1 VGLPGVFMRPI
12 TGWLAAVF
20 SVLLASCAG
29 NGDLVSPGPYV
40 VYHTDDNIEIT
51 QYFTGAQQRFD
62 EAKAVELLTNE
73 CGGAY
78 RIVKRTKTEDGHIF
92 VDAVCIH

>member
-1 VGLPGVFMRPI
+1 MRPI
-12 TGWLAAVF
+12 IGGLTALF

-29 NGDLVSPGPYV
+29 NGDLVSPQPYV

-62 EAKAVELLTNE
+62 EAKAAELLTNE

-78 RIVKRTKTEDGHIF
+78 RIVKRTKTEDGHTF
-92 VDAVCIH
+92 VDAVCVH